1 MIRMKTHNRHSAT
14 LAAIFATLT
23 LLLATRSPAQNIS
36 LTASTS
42 YQTAIALSYSS
53 PVITGNN
60 LSVTVQITN
69 TSGTWVYL
77 QQDQTY
83 STNSPVVLPYTVYLL
98 GPGASKTITNVNFV
112 KNTYLQ
118 FNVTTPIG
126 LDFTTLATDPKPRAL
141 FGALIVDCMTRGLLT
156 FPLPANAFDE
166 PFNGATGVV
175 DPVLD
180 SIVSTLQQD
189 GSSLGSAAVDL
200 KNRDW
205 VKLSVDFGQI
215 GSQIASESSS
225 LQNSISQILQRSNV
239 GLSSG
244 QVGTFFNNASTWLG
258 VIAEVL
264 DLPAKY
270 TLLHDLS
277 FSTFGAPTTSWN
289 RFDAVFNTPAPFISL
304 VSPSTMTGLPLPQTQ
319 LIQIYGSGFT
329 TNSTLIFNSST
340 LSDPARLTLVSSS
353 EIDYLIRTDTNAAT
367 WFVMVINGDQYS
379 NTGFFSVT
387 APPTSPTGSLV
398 VNLSPAAAV
407 TAGAQWQVDGTGF
420 NNSGQTVAAL
430 APGSHSVTFKAVS
443 GYTTPTSFSVN
454 IVANAQTTT
463 NATYSAV
470 AATTYT
476 LTLNAANGSITPSPS
491 GWNGSAYVYNSGSV
505 VQLTA
510 YANTGYHFTNWNGD
524 ASGTVNPTT
533 ITMNG
538 NKTMS
543 ASFASGDPNMANV
556 TVIIKPDA
564 AANAGVTWSVTGDS
578 QLRASG
584 TSLSEAMGT
593 GYTAY
598 LPVTLN
604 LVSGWLATNN
614 VTSFNVPIT
623 AGIVTNILLTCV
635 TDTTPGFVTV
645 TLSPPDAVTA
655 GAHWHING
663 GTYGSGASASLT
675 PGNYTITFDTVSG
688 WTAPASQPVTMKPA
702 QSIVVPGNYTPP
714 AGQPAIF
721 SISPP
726 IGSMSGGTLMTIY
739 GVNFTVPTT
748 VVVGGQPASNVS
760 VSSATQVTCSTPASS
775 TYGSTNVIVQTASG
789 SATNSNGFAYG
800 MANGNKIS
808 FTSAVGGS
816 CFGVDVQGN
825 YAYSGEGRNLI
836 VLNISTPSNPS
847 RIGQVTLPGI
857 ITGIKLL
864 GQYAYVA
871 DEEGG
876 LQVVDISS
884 PSTPKIAGYYSTT
897 NNSWSDGIA
906 IYGGTVYVADEIA
919 GLEIFSLGNPTAPT
933 LLSAT
938 NIASGYIM
946 GGVIVKGTANG
957 TFAYVSTGSGLY
969 VVDVSNPSAPVV
981 HSHTS
986 TSGMYSIAL
995 SGNYVIGAC
1004 LNDYSIHMV
1013 NVSNPDSLTDIS
1025 INNTTGNYFT
1035 AVAVAN
1041 SYLYVESPFN
1051 SIGFVVYSISGTTL
1065 TQVGQIST
1073 LLSDGGSGDKMI
1085 VSGNQIYSMA
1095 GLLGLQIVNI
1105 SSPFA
1110 PSLLS
1115 SFTDSGLYASY
1126 WSVAA
1131 TGNALCASDDKNF
1144 KVFDLSQA
1152 SLSLV
1157 ANVSGTGIGDKL
1169 VAQNGFAYLKASDGT
1184 RIYNVATPSSP
1195 VFKSTILNS
1204 VVYPYDM
1211 QIIGTTIY
1219 IVGYNGSGPRFVAVD
1234 VSNPL
1239 STVTRGTI
1247 DFPDTGNALART
1259 IAVNGNK
1266 AMVGMT
1272 GGRISFLDIS
1282 TISSPVERASM
1293 ATTIPTGIRI
1303 SPDGNYSYY
1312 VQFENPSILHVLNIS
1327 SLASPSVVT
1336 NIPLDISQ
1344 ALSMDLRGNELFVG
1358 TGHELYVFDISN
1370 PASPVLA
1377 RSYSMS
1383 GISLGGICAPT
1394 DTASQSENI
1403 YVADNNGGVV
1413 ALSEQDI
1420 QAPDIYI
1427 TTPVFAPVY
1436 TNIFSSIA
1444 LGGGSDD
1451 NIGVTAITWANDRG
1465 GSGQVSPPLDN
1476 WYVSGI
1482 KLYPGSNNI
1491 TATAFDAAGNSG
1503 TDVLTV
1509 IYPTANQ
1516 NQTITFPA
1524 IVSHAFGDPAIAL
1537 NAAASSGLPVTFSVV
1552 SGPATLT
1559 SSNVLTLNGAGTVT
1573 VQASQP
1579 GNSSYNPAPSTNVSF
1594 TVALANQAITFALIP
1609 SKAPTDAPFALTATT
1624 SSGLPVYFSVLS
1636 GPAGINSSNYVTLL
1650 GAGTVSILAWQ
1661 PGNSNYNAAATVQQ
1675 SFTVSQIPQTIA
1687 FGALSQ
1693 QRSVDAPFPI
1703 YASASSGLPVS
1714 FSVLSGPAQLSGN
1727 VLTLTGAGTVTVRAS
1742 QAGSSVFAPAANV
1755 DQSLTVLPPSNTV
1768 GSPQYN
1774 VSGFNLIFYGT
1785 VGSNYLFQASSN
1797 LVNWT
1802 TLQSFSCTNIIM
1814 NFRDTSATGMARRFY
1829 QIKPQ

>member
-1 MIRMKTHNRHSAT
+1 MKTHNGHLDR
-14 LAAIFATLT
+14 LVAIFAAFA
-23 LLLATRSPAQNIS
+23 LLLATHAPAQSIS
-36 LTASTS
+36 LTASTG

-98 GPGASKTITNVNFV
+98 GPGASKAITNVNFQ

-141 FGALIVDCMTRGLLT
+141 FGAMIVDCMTRGLLT
-156 FPLPANAFDE
+156 FPLPADAFDE

-175 DPVLD
+175 DPLLD
-180 SIVSTLQQD
+180 NIMSTLVVD
-189 GSSLGSAAVDL
+189 GSNLGSAASHIQQ
-200 KNRDW
+200 RDW
-205 VKLSVDFGQI
+205 ADLPTDFGQI
-215 GSQIASESSS
+215 ASHIASESSAF
-225 LQNSISQILQRSNV
+225 QNSVSQLLQRANI

-244 QVGTFFNNASTWLG
+244 QVGTFFGNASSWLDFFG
-258 VIAEVL
+258 QVL
-264 DLPAKY
+264 DLPEKY

-289 RFDAVFNTPAPFISL
+289 RFDSVFNTPAPFISS
-304 VSPSTMTGLPLPQTQ
+304 VSPSSFTGLPLPQTQ
-319 LIQIYGSGFT
+319 LIRIYGSGFS
-329 TNSTLIFNSST
+329 TNSTLIFNST
-340 LSDPARLTLVSSS
+340 TPSDATRLTFINSG

-367 WFVMVINGDQYS
+367 WFVMVIDGSQFS
-379 NTGFFSVT
+379 NLSFFSVT

-407 TAGAQWQVDGTGF
+407 TAGAQWQIDGTGY

-476 LTLNAANGSITPSPS
+476 LTLNAANGSVTPSPS
-491 GWNGSAYVYNSGSV
+491 DWNGSAYVYNSGSV

-510 YANTGYHFTNWNGD
+510 YANTSYHFTNWNGD
-524 ASGTVNPTT
+524 ASGSVNPTT

-538 NKTMS
+538 NKTVS

-556 TVIIKPDA
+556 TVTIKPDT

-584 TSLSEAMGT
+584 TSLSEAIGT

-604 LVSGWLATNN
+604 LVAGWLGTNG
-614 VTSFNVPIT
+614 VTSFNVPVI
-623 AGIVTNILLTCV
+623 AGIVTNVTLSCV
-635 TDTTPGFVTV
+635 PDTTPGLLTV

-655 GAHWHING
+655 GAHWHVNG
-663 GTYGSGASASLT
+663 GTYGSGASATLT
-675 PGNYTITFDTVSG
+675 PGNYTVTFDTVSG

-726 IGSMSGGTLMTIY
+726 IGPMSGGTLMTIN

-748 VVVGGQPASNVS
+748 VLVGGQPASNVS
-760 VSSATQVTCSTPASS
+760 VSSATQVTCLTPASS
-775 TYGSTNVIVQTASG
+775 AYGSTNVIVQTANG
-789 SATNSNGFAYG
+789 GATNSNGFAYG
-800 MANGNKIS
+800 MANGNRIG

-816 CFGVDVQGN
+816 CFGVDVQGS
-825 YAYSGEGRNLI
+825 YAYAGEGRNLI

-847 RIGQVTLPGI
+847 KIGQVTLPGI
-857 ITGIKLL
+857 IMGIKLL

-871 DEEGG
+871 DGEGG

-933 LLSAT
+933 LLSST
-938 NIASGYIM
+938 NIANGYVM
-946 GGVIVKGTANG
+946 GGVIVKATVNG
-957 TFAYVSTGSGLY
+957 TFAYVSTGRGLF
-969 VVDVSNPSAPVV
+969 VVDVSNPATPVV

-986 TSGMYSIAL
+986 TSSMYSIAM

-1013 NVSNPDSLTDIS
+1013 NVSNPDSLIDVS
-1025 INNTTGNYFT
+1025 INNTAGNYFT

-1041 SYLYVESPFN
+1041 NYLYAESPFN

-1073 LLSDGGSGDKMI
+1073 LLSDGGNGDKMI
-1085 VSGNQIYSMA
+1085 VSGNQIFTMA
-1095 GLLGLQIVNI
+1095 GQPGLQIINV

-1110 PSLLS
+1110 PSLLT

-1126 WSVAA
+1126 WSVAV
-1131 TGNALCASDDKNF
+1131 TGNALFASDDKNF
-1144 KVFDLSQA
+1144 KVFDLSQPG
-1152 SLSLV
+1152 LPLV
-1157 ANVSGTGIGDKL
+1157 ANISGTSIGDKL
-1169 VAQNGFAYLKASDGT
+1169 IAQNGIAYLKASDGT
-1184 RIYNVATPSSP
+1184 RIYNVATPNVP
-1195 VFKSTILNS
+1195 VLKATIANS
-1204 VVYPYDM
+1204 VVYPHDM
-1211 QIIGTTIY
+1211 QVVGTTLY
-1219 IVGYNGSGPRFVAVD
+1219 VAGYNGSGARFAAID
-1234 VSNPL
+1234 VSNP
-1239 STVTRGTI
+1239 SSPSTRGTK
-1247 DFPDTGNALART
+1247 DFSDSGYAYGWSL
-1259 IAVNGNK
+1259 AVNGSK
-1266 AMVGMT
+1266 ALVGINSSSN
-1272 GGRISFLDIS
+1272 RISFLDIS
-1282 TISSPVERASM
+1282 NLSSPIERAYM
-1293 ATTIPTGIRI
+1293 PTGPGPGGIRI
-1303 SPDGNYSYY
+1303 SPDGNYAYY
-1312 VQFENPSILHVLNIS
+1312 IEYSNPSYVHVINIS
-1327 SLASPSVVT
+1327 SLASPTIVT
-1336 NIPLDISQ
+1336 NIQLDNISQ
-1344 ALSMDLRGNELFVG
+1344 AISVDLRGNELFVG
-1358 TGHELYVFDISN
+1358 TTLELYVFDISN
-1370 PASPVLA
+1370 PASPLLT

-1383 GISLGGICAPT
+1383 GIPPQGICAPT
-1394 DTASQSENI
+1394 DTASQSGNI
-1403 YVADNNGGVV
+1403 YVADNNGGIV

-1436 TNIFSSIA
+1436 TNNTSTVG

-1451 NIGVTAITWANDRG
+1451 NVGVTAITWSNDRG
-1465 GSGQVSPPLDN
+1465 GSGQVSPPLDS

-1524 IVSHAFGDPAIAL
+1524 IASHTFGDPAITL
-1537 NAAASSGLPVTFSVV
+1537 NAAASSGLPVTFGVV

-1579 GNSSYNPAPSTNVSF
+1579 GNSAYNPAASTNVSF
-1594 TVALANQAITFALIP
+1594 TVALANQAITFAPIP
-1609 SKAPTDAPFALTATT
+1609 TKSPTDAPFALTATT

-1636 GPAGINSSNYVTLL
+1636 SPAGINSSNYVTLL

-1661 PGNSNYNAAATVQQ
+1661 PGNSNYNAAAAVQQ
-1675 SFTVSQIPQTIA
+1675 SFKYRK
-1687 FGALSQ
+1687 LS
-1693 QRSVDAPFPI
+1693 P
-1703 YASASSGLPVS
+1703 SAH
-1714 FSVLSGPAQLSGN
+1714 
-1727 VLTLTGAGTVTVRAS
+1727 
-1742 QAGSSVFAPAANV
+1742 
-1755 DQSLTVLPPSNTV
+1755 
-1768 GSPQYN
+1768 
-1774 VSGFNLIFYGT
+1774 
-1785 VGSNYLFQASSN
+1785 
-1797 LVNWT
+1797 
-1802 TLQSFSCTNIIM
+1802 
-1814 NFRDTSATGMARRFY
+1814 
-1829 QIKPQ
+1829 